1 MQRSITSD
9 CTVEKLGTMLD
20 ENPRGIGLLR
30 DEITAWLRSM
40 DQYRAQKKGTDA
52 QFFLSAWSD
61 EAVIID
67 RVSSPSRM
75 VWQSVGASKARVDNR
90 YLSDPGR
97 PPSTLP
103 ASRSEPPIRRGRR
116 RRQWE
121 FGGSRRPWSPGGAGV
136 STEARRGYPAGT
148 LRQRTAVPSGGV
160 RRVGPGRGRGVPAVG
175 GRGGAGEPRLAG
187 PDD

>member
-20 ENPRGIGLLR
+20 ENTRGIGLLR

-97 PPSTLP
+97 PPLYPSSFKIRAADTTRTTAP
-103 ASRSEPPIRRGRR
+103 SMGIRRQPPAVEPRR
-116 RRQWE
+116 
-121 FGGSRRPWSPGGAGV
+121 SRGLDRSSPGIPGGYTSA
-136 STEARRGYPAGT
+136 EDRGP
-148 LRQRTAVPSGGV
+148 
-160 RRVGPGRGRGVPAVG
+160 VG
-175 GRGGAGEPRLAG
+175 GRQAGRSWKRSRGAGGGRKGRGWGTSVGRPR
-187 PDD
+187 